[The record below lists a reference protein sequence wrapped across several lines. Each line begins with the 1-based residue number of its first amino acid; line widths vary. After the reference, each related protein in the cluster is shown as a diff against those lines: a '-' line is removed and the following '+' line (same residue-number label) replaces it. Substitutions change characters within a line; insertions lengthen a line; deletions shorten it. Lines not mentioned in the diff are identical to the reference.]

1 MLRAK
6 RSAGHGSA
14 QEHTGGVN
22 RSFPLNSEELEG
34 FGEGPVSLRAHGEVK
49 DGHFHVHKLE
59 KDDKDMHDASDDIR
73 VIPNTQL
80 SPG

>member
-1 MLRAK
+1 M
-6 RSAGHGSA
+6 S

-34 FGEGPVSLRAHGEVK
+34 FGEGPLSLRAHGEVK
-49 DGHFHVHKLE
+49 DGHFHVHRLE
-59 KDDKDMHDASDDIR
+59 KDDKQMNDPSDAIR
-73 VIPNTQL
+73 VRPNSEL